1 MSATLV
7 AGCAA
12 PEGATEPL
20 RSEVANQPVSLD
32 EASALDGV
40 LAANDALGAA
50 MLSSSDATN
59 AVASP
64 FGAYVAL
71 SMLAEGARGD
81 TAAAFEAALGAAG
94 ADRTA
99 SVSALRE
106 ALLAYDGDPTLAA
119 ADQLPAAPLLHLA
132 DRVVLDDELDVEPD
146 FLAALARGYD
156 AGVDTTDLGVDAAK
170 AVLDEWVNRETGGL
184 VRSSAITPHPDL
196 RVVLQDAIV
205 LAARWRVRFEPSD
218 TTPAAFATG
227 TDMVDVDTLHGTA
240 EADWTA
246 HDVDGWTSVRLPY
259 VEGFVADLVLPPA
272 GTDPADVSLDVLGG
286 LRTGAEATDLAQG
299 RPIGVAVPVLDLEP
313 GPLDLLLALDA
324 VGIGELSRLSD
335 LPDLGGITT
344 TENLV
349 LAQAAQQARLT
360 LDEGGT
366 VAAAVTELAADSTAA
381 QVRPADAFVV
391 TFDRPF
397 LLRVADAET
406 GLTLFLAAVRDPSAG

>member
-1 MSATLV
+1 
-7 AGCAA
+7 
-12 PEGATEPL
+12 
-20 RSEVANQPVSLD
+20 
-32 EASALDGV
+32 
-40 LAANDALGAA
+40 
-50 MLSSSDATN
+50 
-59 AVASP
+59 
-64 FGAYVAL
+64 
-71 SMLAEGARGD
+71 
-81 TAAAFEAALGAAG
+81 
-94 ADRTA
+94 
-99 SVSALRE
+99 
-106 ALLAYDGDPTLAA
+106 GDPTLAA
-119 ADQLPAAPLLHLA
+119 ADELPAAPLLHLA

-205 LAARWRVRFEPSD
+205 LAARWRVPFEPSD
-218 TTPAAFATG
+218 TAPAAFASGTG
-227 TDMVDVDTLHGTA
+227 VVDVDTLHGTA

-272 GTDPADVSLDVLGG
+272 GTDPADVPLDVLGG

-313 GPLDLLLALDA
+313 GPLDLLPALDA
-324 VGIGELSRLSD
+324 VGLGELSGS
-335 LPDLGGITT
+335 PDLRGITT
-344 TENLV
+344 REDLF

-360 LDEGGT
+360 LDESGT

-381 QVRPADAFVV
+381 QVQPADALVV

-406 GLTLFLAAVRDPSAG
+406 GLTLFLAAVREPSAG